1 MSNLV
6 NAFKLFLDTNELGAT
21 DTRKLNS
28 ILEKLDDENKISKE
42 DVLFVI
48 AKSSKDKD
56 GSYRNFVSR
65 IIQAISLIKEEAT
78 EDIKDVV
85 NTLNIEKIKRDNKDY
100 LKFYGEFP
108 QLPNTV
114 ISNINYAEDKYIQA
128 LGTDERLNIFISY
141 SKRDENKVNLFQET
155 LKSVAKSK
163 VITWTMVELVHGIDF
178 DKQIKNKL
186 NSCDYGFAMVSENFL
201 DSEYI
206 KEVELKKLLEDNI
219 LFPILLEG
227 KFSELRKKYDDEII
241 QKLFDSHIFYLGD
254 RGRIDSFSDMHNNE
268 SRKHFIDEVI
278 NALEKRKVYDLEQ
291 ENVSREN
298 HLNYI
303 NSRKEYNSL
312 LYINSQ
318 CSLQH
323 IETSL
328 EKTLNDTKGLER
340 KINLQEDMVAWL
352 KEKNTPIYALLG
364 EYGVGKTFNTRMF
377 ASKLQELRKKNIIV
391 PYSIYID
398 LRDTPTFI
406 EKNGSK
412 RQVTLEELISEIL
425 RLSNNKELCAE
436 KIVEDSKNGKAIIIF
451 DGLDEKL
458 VHYSKDMKNKFLREI
473 INIIDVDKFNTT
485 NQKIVISCRTHYFE
499 SIKEQNSFLRDNER
513 FDLGK
518 INYRAVEVLPF
529 SLEQIKSYIKN
540 IFPSKDIPKLMGFIS
555 SDQYLESIIKKP
567 LMLNKLSAILPKLV
581 EEKKR
586 NRRITSRLFYS
597 ALIDDTLARDNEK
610 HTISIRDKK
619 RLLKEISFMFY
630 TKGIQSI
637 DIDKLND
644 WLNTFIYDTKVFK
657 KYQNKD
663 FDLLELDLRNST
675 LLVRFGEKQFG
686 FSHTSFYEYF
696 ISEYIIEHWEK
707 FEFSNSISQLTKE
720 FVIEGIQERDDYDRN
735 ELIEKILITLEKET
749 TKNKRFALD
758 IFAQLEVSTKKI
770 YLDSQVLDYYKFEK
784 FNKKT

>member
-278 NALEKRKVYDLEQ
+278 NALEKRKVYDL
-291 ENVSREN
+291 
-298 HLNYI
+298 
-303 NSRKEYNSL
+303 K
-312 LYINSQ
+312 
-318 CSLQH
+318 
-323 IETSL
+323 
-328 EKTLNDTKGLER
+328 
-340 KINLQEDMVAWL
+340 
-352 KEKNTPIYALLG
+352 KEK
-364 EYGVGKTFNTRMF
+364 
-377 ASKLQELRKKNIIV
+377 
-391 PYSIYID
+391 
-398 LRDTPTFI
+398 
-406 EKNGSK
+406 
-412 RQVTLEELISEIL
+412 
-425 RLSNNKELCAE
+425 
-436 KIVEDSKNGKAIIIF
+436 
-451 DGLDEKL
+451 
-458 VHYSKDMKNKFLREI
+458 
-473 INIIDVDKFNTT
+473 
-485 NQKIVISCRTHYFE
+485 
-499 SIKEQNSFLRDNER
+499 
-513 FDLGK
+513 
-518 INYRAVEVLPF
+518 
-529 SLEQIKSYIKN
+529 
-540 IFPSKDIPKLMGFIS
+540 
-555 SDQYLESIIKKP
+555 
-567 LMLNKLSAILPKLV
+567 
-581 EEKKR
+581 
-586 NRRITSRLFYS
+586 
-597 ALIDDTLARDNEK
+597 
-610 HTISIRDKK
+610 
-619 RLLKEISFMFY
+619 
-630 TKGIQSI
+630 
-637 DIDKLND
+637 
-644 WLNTFIYDTKVFK
+644 
-657 KYQNKD
+657 
-663 FDLLELDLRNST
+663 
-675 LLVRFGEKQFG
+675 
-686 FSHTSFYEYF
+686 
-696 ISEYIIEHWEK
+696 
-707 FEFSNSISQLTKE
+707 
-720 FVIEGIQERDDYDRN
+720 
-735 ELIEKILITLEKET
+735 
-749 TKNKRFALD
+749 
-758 IFAQLEVSTKKI
+758 
-770 YLDSQVLDYYKFEK
+770 
-784 FNKKT
+784 